1 MELKWTHF
9 EENMFITLKLSICLG
24 FRECLRVWFNYNS
37 ENQSSITSS
46 SRTREEHKQERE
58 RGGGVAERMFR
69 NNNSSFCK
77 TIIII

>member
-24 FRECLRVWFNYNS
+24 FRECSRVWFNYNS

-58 RGGGVAERMFR
+58 RGGGLQRECFE
-69 NNNSSFCK
+69 
-77 TIIII
+77 IITHLFVKRS